1 MNELS
6 LSAYDYD
13 LPSHLIALTPL
24 KNKEDSKLL
33 VYNRQDKSITHSTF
47 LEFASFLPKNTLLVF
62 NDTKVIPARIYG
74 KKIHSNLQEGAKIE
88 GLFHKILGENL
99 YLFQFRGKLKEGDR
113 IDFYG
118 KTCKILKN
126 LEMGFKEVGFFKE
139 EKALSLEEFLGFLE
153 EFGHIP
159 LPPYLKR
166 EDTKEDREDYQ
177 SVFAKNIGAVAAPT
191 ASLHFSKESFEN
203 LKRNFKT
210 AFVTLHVGAG
220 TFLPVS
226 VENILEHKMHKE
238 SYEITKDMQK
248 RIEEAEHITAIGTTA
263 ARTIEFYART
273 KQISGECDLFL
284 HPKNPPLKTNAL
296 LTNFHLPKSTL
307 LMLVASFVGLEEMKR
322 IYKEAILKE
331 YRFYSYGDGMLIL

>member
-1 MNELS
+1 MNELT
-6 LSAYDYD
+6 LSAYDYH
-13 LPSHLIALTPL
+13 LPSHLIASKPL

-33 VYNRQDKSITHSTF
+33 VYNRQDRSIIHSTF
-47 LEFASFLPKNTLLVF
+47 LEFAKFLPKNTLIVF

-74 KKIHSNLQEGAKIE
+74 SKIHENLQEGAKIE

-99 YLFQFRGKLKEGDR
+99 YLFQFRGRLKEGNR
-113 IDFYG
+113 VDFYG
-118 KTCKILKN
+118 ITCKILKD
-126 LEMGFKEVGFFKE
+126 LEMGFKEVGFFKNN
-139 EKALSLEEFLGFLE
+139 KALNLEEFLKFLE

-177 SVFAKNIGAVAAPT
+177 SVFAKNIGAIAAPT
-191 ASLHFSKESFEN
+191 ASLHFSEESYKYLKE
-203 LKRNFKT
+203 NFQT
-210 AFVTLHVGAG
+210 TFVTLHVGAG

-238 SYEITKDMQK
+238 SYEINKNTQEMLEK
-248 RIEEAEHITAIGTTA
+248 AEHITAIGTTA
-263 ARTIEFYART
+263 TRTIEFYART
-273 KQISGECDLFL
+273 KQGSGECDLFL
-284 HPKNPPLKTNAL
+284 HPKNPPLKTHAL

-307 LMLVASFVGLEEMKR
+307 LMLVASFVGLEEMQR
-322 IYKEAILKE
+322 IYQEAILKE